1 MKVSHSQQ
9 NLSSVESTGLI
20 DGSETS
26 TRRDEKYSENIVVAG
41 LAKSL
46 SESRLGGV
54 SKIGSV
60 GQRFWSKVIC
70 FFGNNLRY
78 ELQNAIHYAYMIMP

>member
-1 MKVSHSQQ
+1 M
-9 NLSSVESTGLI
+9 ESTGLI

-46 SESRLGGV
+46 SDSRLGGV
-54 SKIGSV
+54 SEIGSV
-60 GQRFWSKVIC
+60 G
-70 FFGNNLRY
+70 
-78 ELQNAIHYAYMIMP
+78 

>member
-1 MKVSHSQQ
+1 MSHSQQ

-26 TRRDEKYSENIVVAG
+26 ARRDEKYSENIVVAG

-46 SESRLGGV
+46 SDSRLGGV
-54 SKIGSV
+54 SEIGSV
-60 GQRFWSKVIC
+60 G
-70 FFGNNLRY
+70 
-78 ELQNAIHYAYMIMP
+78 

>member
-54 SKIGSV
+54 SEIGSV
-60 GQRFWSKVIC
+60 G
-70 FFGNNLRY
+70 
-78 ELQNAIHYAYMIMP
+78 